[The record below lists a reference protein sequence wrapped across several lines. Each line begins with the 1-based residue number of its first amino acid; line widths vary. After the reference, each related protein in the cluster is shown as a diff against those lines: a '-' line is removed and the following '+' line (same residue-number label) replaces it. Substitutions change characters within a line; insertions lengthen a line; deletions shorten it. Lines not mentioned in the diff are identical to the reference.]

1 MMRSAMIRQSE
12 YTSFLKSVPS
22 FANLQE
28 DTLIKIADVMEETAY
43 KVIEN
48 KDRCY
53 VVIIISNAMKI
64 TQNWKTKNVFVD
76 GLKTK

>member
-1 MMRSAMIRQSE
+1 MIRQSE

-53 VVIIISNAMKI
+53 VVIIITNAMKNN
-64 TQNWKTKNVFVD
+64 TA
-76 GLKTK
+76 LKVKECVCGWT